1 MIVEIVLTIQKT
13 MEIEAVGIRL
23 ADELDY
29 PYYFTRGFEAAFV
42 EKEMHLCERNSEGKI
57 IRDSS
62 GNPVLE
68 CMCGNII
75 SGRTDPSKPFYSPKG
90 SFWSNCTTEFLS
102 STTNTDRKTR
112 TRNRC
117 NGEGYESVALIPIRS
132 EKKIWGLIQL
142 NDRRRNMFLLEHIEF
157 YEIIGGIIGILFC
170 AMAAK
175 QQMKAKTYDVVR
187 SATIRLKMFEDITEK
202 LRDQSEVEKVTTSS
216 MIAEKLDLIIKEIN
230 TLKGIIPICCMCKK
244 VRTDINYWQQIEQ
257 FVKERSEA
265 EFTHTLCPECYT
277 KWESEELAT

>member
-1 MIVEIVLTIQKT
+1 
-13 MEIEAVGIRL
+13 
-23 ADELDY
+23 
-29 PYYFTRGFEAAFV
+29 
-42 EKEMHLCERNSEGKI
+42 
-57 IRDSS
+57 
-62 GNPVLE
+62 
-68 CMCGNII
+68 
-75 SGRTDPSKPFYSPKG
+75 
-90 SFWSNCTTEFLS
+90 
-102 STTNTDRKTR
+102 
-112 TRNRC
+112 
-117 NGEGYESVALIPIRS
+117 
-132 EKKIWGLIQL
+132 
-142 NDRRRNMFLLEHIEF
+142 
-157 YEIIGGIIGILFC
+157 
-170 AMAAK
+170 MAAK